1 MRKIRLMHVPPI
13 RFGIV
18 LGLINGVIGMITA
31 PILLLSLGAA
41 ATWDTTLLPKFLGIP
56 WLFAGGA
63 ALFMPFI
70 HLVGGFLVGVLLALG
85 LCAGLAALI
94 KVPFLFNAQINLI
107 ALLFSV
113 AVGVIFGFT
122 PARRAAQLDP
132 IDALRHE

>member
-1 MRKIRLMHVPPI
+1 MKKIRLLHVPPI

-70 HLVGGFLVGVLLALG
+70 HLVGGFLVGVLLAMVYN
-85 LCAGLAALI
+85 LASRWTGGI
-94 KVPFLFNAQINLI
+94 EIIVK
-107 ALLFSV
+107 
-113 AVGVIFGFT
+113 
-122 PARRAAQLDP
+122 D
-132 IDALRHE
+132 E

>member
-41 ATWDTTLLPKFLGIP
+41 ATWDTNLLPRFMGIP

-63 ALFMPFI
+63 ALFMPII
-70 HLVGGFLVGVLLALG
+70 HLIGGFLVGVLLAMIYN
-85 LCAGLAALI
+85 LASRWTGGI
-94 KVPFLFNAQINLI
+94 EIIVDDK
-107 ALLFSV
+107 
-113 AVGVIFGFT
+113 
-122 PARRAAQLDP
+122 
-132 IDALRHE
+132 

>member
-1 MRKIRLMHVPPI
+1 MRKIRLLHVPPI

-41 ATWDTTLLPKFLGIP
+41 ATWDTNLLPRFMGIP

-70 HLVGGFLVGVLLALG
+70 HLIGGFLVGVLLAMIYN
-85 LCAGLAALI
+85 LASRWTGGI
-94 KVPFLFNAQINLI
+94 EIIVDDK
-107 ALLFSV
+107 
-113 AVGVIFGFT
+113 
-122 PARRAAQLDP
+122 
-132 IDALRHE
+132 

>member
-70 HLVGGFLVGVLLALG
+70 HLVGGFLVGVLLAMIYN
-85 LCAGLAALI
+85 LASRWTGGI
-94 KVPFLFNAQINLI
+94 EI
-107 ALLFSV
+107 
-113 AVGVIFGFT
+113 VI
-122 PARRAAQLDP
+122 D
-132 IDALRHE
+132 DK